1 MKREKAQKE
10 RGVPTK
16 RLRIVRMEIP
26 EMDEMIEAERDAH
39 LKAAYTQMRD
49 GAKANPEQAEWYA
62 AWKIILRE
70 TGEMVGDL
78 CFKGPPDDLTVEI
91 GYGVLEAHRHK
102 GYAKEAVAA
111 MTDWAFSQG
120 AAYYVR
126 AITDEGSAASER
138 VLETNGYKKVE
149 QLPENVAL
157 EAGQTL
163 WEKEKP
169 ATSWMTI
176 LMCLGLS
183 IGVAIGLSAFDNAGV
198 GLSIGLAIGLAMGVA
213 LDAQDRAA
221 RKRKQDAPDGET
233 PERASK
239 KK

>member
-1 MKREKAQKE
+1 MKKEKAQKE
-10 RGVPTK
+10 REVPTK
-16 RLRIVRMEIP
+16 RLRIVQMEIP
-26 EMDEMIEAERDAH
+26 EMDEMIEVERDAH

-49 GAKANPEQAEWYA
+49 GAKKDPEQAEWYA
-62 AWKIILRE
+62 AWKISLKE

-78 CFKGPPDDLTVEI
+78 CFKGPPDDLTAEI

-102 GYAKEAVAA
+102 GYAKEAVDA

-120 AAYYVR
+120 SAYYVR
-126 AITDEGSAASER
+126 AITDEGNAASER
-138 VLETNGYKKVE
+138 VLEKSGYKKLE
-149 QLPENVAL
+149 QPPENVAL

-169 ATSWMTI
+169 ATSWMAI

-183 IGVAIGLSAFDNAGV
+183 IGVSLGLSAFDNVGM
-198 GLSIGLAIGLAMGVA
+198 GLSIGLSIGLAMGVA

-221 RKRKQDAPDGET
+221 RKRRYGAPECEAPQEE
-233 PERASK
+233 PEK
-239 KK
+239 K